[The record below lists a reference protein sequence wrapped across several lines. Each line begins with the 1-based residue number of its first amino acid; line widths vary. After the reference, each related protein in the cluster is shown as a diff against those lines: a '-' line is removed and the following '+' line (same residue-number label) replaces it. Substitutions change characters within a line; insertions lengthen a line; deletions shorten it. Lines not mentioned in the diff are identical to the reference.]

1 MHKVF
6 TNTLPCGIIPALS
19 QQISWVSE
27 LGIYDKQD
35 CLGCLHHIL
44 RDLPVWMNPDDFNE
58 LSGILPSC
66 TGQDFFQTL
75 CTTMIETT
83 LLGMVWFILDEQFV
97 FIFDSWK

>member
-1 MHKVF
+1 VHKAL
-6 TNTLPCGIIPALS
+6 TNILPCGIIPALS

-44 RDLPVWMNPDDFNE
+44 RDLSVWMNPDDFNE

-66 TGQDFFQTL
+66 TSQDFFQTL
-75 CTTMIETT
+75 CTTMIEST

-97 FIFDSWK
+97 FIF